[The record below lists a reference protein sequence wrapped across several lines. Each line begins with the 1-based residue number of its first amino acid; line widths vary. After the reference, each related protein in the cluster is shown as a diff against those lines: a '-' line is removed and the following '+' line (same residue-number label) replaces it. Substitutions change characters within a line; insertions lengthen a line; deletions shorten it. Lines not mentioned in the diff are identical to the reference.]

1 MNVAEVRQAG
11 KRFGDRWALRHI
23 DLSLPEGAVL
33 GLVGP
38 NGAGKTTLL
47 HLLVGLAS
55 PSEGDVTV
63 FGQPPGSAIVLPDI
77 AFVAQDAPLPRRLR
91 ITELMRACAAMNPRW
106 DRSVVDE
113 RIDALQLDRRSRV
126 GTLSGGQRAQL
137 GLALA
142 LAKQPRLLVL
152 DEPVASLDPLAR
164 RAFLGALMG
173 AVAANDLTVVYST
186 HLLEDLERACDHL
199 AVIAG
204 GEMRLMSPIDDVVR
218 DHVVLSGPSGRNL
231 PPGVA
236 VISSTVSGQHAEHLV
251 VLGGPVHDPTWIV
264 RPATLEEVVFA
275 HLADERGPA
284 HARMELVS

>member
-1 MNVAEVRQAG
+1 MNVAEVQQAG
-11 KRFGDRWALRHI
+11 KRYGDRWALRHV
-23 DLSLPEGAVL
+23 DLSLPNGAVL

-55 PSEGDVTV
+55 ASEGVVTV
-63 FGQPPGSAIVLPDI
+63 FGEQPGTARVLPDI
-77 AFVAQDAPLPRRLR
+77 AFVAQDAPLPRRMR
-91 ITELMRACAAMNPRW
+91 ITELMRTCASLNPRW
-106 DRSVVDE
+106 DPSVVDQ

-137 GLALA
+137 ALALA
-142 LAKQPRLLVL
+142 LAKRPRMLVL

-173 AVAANDLTVVYST
+173 AVAESDLTVVYST

-199 AVIAG
+199 AVLAG
-204 GEMRLMSPIDDVVR
+204 GELRLMSPIEDVVR
-218 DHVVLSGPSGRNL
+218 DHAVLSGPSDRAL
-231 PPGVA
+231 PPGAKAITTTVA
-236 VISSTVSGQHAEHLV
+236 GRQAEHLV
-251 VLGGPVHDPTWIV
+251 VLDGPVHDPTWVV

-275 HLADERGPA
+275 HLAERQVQAPT
-284 HARMELVS
+284 RMELVS